1 MTGFKPP
8 QPKIPS
14 SKPMGLKPPKAA
26 SGWQHKQAGQISI
39 HADGTKWKKNPNNT
53 WEQIHD
59 GGAAKGGAEQPKKKT
74 YEHGQVATI
83 SGKSFMKVA
92 PNRYAPV
99 VKGKNGEWTHDQSR
113 HGIEIHKHPQTGK
126 VSYSKYKAAGHEVI
140 RASMKGEEKK
150 KSALHQEHKLT
161 PEKLKAQ
168 QKELAR
174 NPVKTV
180 DQLRPG
186 HIVRVKLGSTIGKE
200 DQRKE
205 GVVGTVKKIVGN
217 VAHIA
222 NEVGKHFEVPLHT
235 LAMAKSKKDGL
246 IELREQ
252 PEVIQ
257 IMLKALSRE

>member
-8 QPKIPS
+8 AAKVPS
-14 SKPMGLKPPKAA
+14 AKPMGLKPPKAG
-26 SGWQHKQAGQISI
+26 GWQQKQAGQISV

-53 WEQIHD
+53 WEQVHE
-59 GGAAKGGAEQPKKKT
+59 GGAAKAGAAQQPKKKT

-83 SGKSFMKVA
+83 NGQSFMKVA

-99 VKGKNGEWTHDQSR
+99 SKGKGGEWAHDQSR
-113 HGIEIHKHPQTGK
+113 HGIEIHKHPTSGK

-168 QKELAR
+168 QKELTR

-186 HIVRVKLGSTIGKE
+186 HIVRVKLGSTIGKD
-200 DQRKE
+200 DQKKE